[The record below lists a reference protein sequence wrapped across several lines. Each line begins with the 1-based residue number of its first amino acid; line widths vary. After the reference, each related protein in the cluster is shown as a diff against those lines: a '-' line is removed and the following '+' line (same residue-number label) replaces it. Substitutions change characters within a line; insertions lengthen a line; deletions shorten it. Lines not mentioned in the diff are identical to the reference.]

1 MSIKPER
8 ALQYWDDL
16 DDLVGAVALCG
27 ERIRRFLLFT
37 VATLLFALAIA
48 GGIVLAVV
56 EPPLALAITVLLLV
70 ALMYRA
76 VTGQVGLEIN
86 A

>member
-1 MSIKPER
+1 MSIEPER

-16 DDLVGAVALCG
+16 DDLIGAIALRS
-27 ERIRRFLLFT
+27 ERIRQILLFGIS
-37 VATLLFALAIA
+37 TLIFALLVSA
-48 GGIVLAVV
+48 GIVLAVV

-70 ALMYRA
+70 TLMYRS
-76 VTGQVGLEIN
+76 VTGRMALEIS